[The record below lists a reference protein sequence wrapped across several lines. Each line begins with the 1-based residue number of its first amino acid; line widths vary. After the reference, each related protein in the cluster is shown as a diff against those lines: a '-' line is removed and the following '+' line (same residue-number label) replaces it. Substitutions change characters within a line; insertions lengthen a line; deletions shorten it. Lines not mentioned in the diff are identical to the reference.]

1 MIRTLIVP
9 DYYREFHCI
18 GSSCPDTCCGGWKI
32 PIDEKTMKKYHA
44 LGRSGFDFHGAV
56 DRRRRQIVM
65 KDGSCPLLEKGLCR
79 LHRDLGE
86 DYLCR
91 ACRLYPRHD
100 EDYGSVHERSLSLSC
115 PEAARLILKREGRL
129 TFREYMG
136 RGEKEAEDPASR
148 PLFAQLMRARKQM
161 LSMLSFRERPLAHRL
176 AMILAMSHDMQ
187 RGISQGK
194 DESLHMIMDRYT
206 LLETEKGYEWFLSK
220 TSSCMGR
227 REERYDQM
235 AACLGLLGELT
246 EIYPGYGRMVS
257 GWLDVLYR
265 TEAGFADYDRAVRE
279 SEGEPEIEIMLENL
293 AAYILWL
300 YVPGAVYDRDV
311 YTKVKYCLFSV
322 LCIREALTA
331 EMALG
336 RLKKENAMGREEAE
350 AVLLRLSWS
359 YSRQTEHSDENLELI
374 ENALKK
380 RKLFSMKSIFINLFG

>member
-1 MIRTLIVP
+1 MTRTIIVP

-18 GSSCPDTCCGGWKI
+18 GSRCPDTCCGVWEI
-32 PIDEKTMKKYHA
+32 PIDEKTMKKYCA
-44 LGRSGFDFHGAV
+44 LERSGFDFHGAA
-56 DRRRRQIVM
+56 DRRKRQIVM

-79 LHRDLGE
+79 IHRDLGE
-86 DYLCR
+86 EYLCR

-115 PEAARLILKREGRL
+115 PEAARLILRREGRL
-129 TFREYMG
+129 TFREYVG
-136 RGEKEAEDPASR
+136 KGETEEEDPASR
-148 PLFAQLMRARKQM
+148 PLFARLLRARKQM
-161 LSMLSFRERPLAHRL
+161 ISMLSFRERPLAHRL

-220 TSSCMGR
+220 TASFMGR

-257 GWLDVLYR
+257 GWMDVLYR
-265 TEAGFADYDRAVRE
+265 TEDGLADYDRAVRE

-293 AAYILWL
+293 AAYLLCL
-300 YVPGAVYDRDV
+300 YVPGAVYDRDL
-311 YTKVKYCLFSV
+311 YSKVKYFLFSV
-322 LCIREALTA
+322 LCIREAVTA
-331 EMALG
+331 ERALS
-336 RLKKENAMGREEAE
+336 RLRREKAMDREETE
-350 AVLLRLSWS
+350 AVFLRLSWS
-359 YSRQTEHSDENLELI
+359 YSRQTEHSDENLDRI
-374 ENALKK
+374 ENAMK
-380 RKLFSMKSIFINLFG
+380 RRKTFSMKSFFTNLLG

>member
-1 MIRTLIVP
+1 
-9 DYYREFHCI
+9 
-18 GSSCPDTCCGGWKI
+18 
-32 PIDEKTMKKYHA
+32 
-44 LGRSGFDFHGAV
+44 
-56 DRRRRQIVM
+56 
-65 KDGSCPLLEKGLCR
+65 
-79 LHRDLGE
+79 
-86 DYLCR
+86 
-91 ACRLYPRHD
+91 
-100 EDYGSVHERSLSLSC
+100 
-115 PEAARLILKREGRL
+115 
-129 TFREYMG
+129 
-136 RGEKEAEDPASR
+136 
-148 PLFAQLMRARKQM
+148 
-161 LSMLSFRERPLAHRL
+161 
-176 AMILAMSHDMQ
+176 
-187 RGISQGK
+187 
-194 DESLHMIMDRYT
+194 MIMDRYT

-257 GWLDVLYR
+257 GWMDVLYR

-293 AAYILWL
+293 AAYILCL

-350 AVLLRLSWS
+350 AALLRLSWS

-380 RKLFSMKSIFINLFG
+380 RKLFSMKSLFINLFG